1 MVGPRYRQIAEDLR
15 DQIELGTL
23 APGDQL
29 GTELELQE
37 RYNASRN
44 TVRDAVKW
52 LIIRGLVETRPGQGT
67 FVRPEIVP
75 FVTTL
80 TGDPQAGRDGPI
92 YLSEVA
98 ASRRTPMGSHPRV
111 EVRRA
116 DAWLAEALRAGAD
129 TTVVTRHQRRFI
141 DGTPWSLQTSYY
153 PMNLVERGAVGL
165 IQASDLEEGTVEYLR
180 QTLGISQV
188 GYRDTVTV
196 RPPDNAEADFFR
208 LPDDGRVAV
217 IETRRTGFGA
227 DGAPFRVTVSVYPA
241 DRNTFAV
248 NVGVVPGEFADPPA
262 ASTGPAVGTEA
273 DAGRV

>member
-15 DQIELGTL
+15 GQIELGTL

-29 GTELELQE
+29 GTEMELQE

-52 LIIRGLVETRPGQGT
+52 LISRGLVETRPGQGT
-67 FVRPEIVP
+67 FVRPAVIP

-80 TGDPQAGRDGPI
+80 SGDPRAGTDGAV
-92 YLSEVA
+92 YWNEVA
-98 ASRRTPMGSHPRV
+98 ATRRAPLASEPRV
-111 EVRRA
+111 EIRA
-116 DAWLAEALRAGAD
+116 ADGWLARALYAAPEAA
-129 TTVVTRHQRRFI
+129 VVSRHQQRFI

-153 PMNLVERGAVGL
+153 SMSLVERGALGL
-165 IQASDLEEGTVEYLR
+165 VQASDIEQGTVQYLR
-180 QTLGISQV
+180 QTLGISQA

-196 RPPDNAEADFFR
+196 RPPDDAEATFFR

-217 IETRRTGFGA
+217 IETRRTGFA
-227 DGAPFRVTVSVYPA
+227 TDGTPFRVTVSVYPA

-248 NVGVVPGEFADPPA
+248 NMGLVPDEFTGPPADPE
-262 ASTGPAVGTEA
+262 SAVSTEA